1 MLPAHHSNL
10 NSTSDGRLC
19 RAALITPAPPCNAG
33 TLRKFNDGQRHHITF
48 AHVFADRSFACS
60 QLKDKS
66 ASIRDDLQ
74 VQSSELF
81 RKDLTKPYRSYK
93 HPSRSMRTCTY
104 ISTVIWP
111 TMSVAKATRHSRL
124 SQGCVFSLGLSRL
137 YQGQAPETNLDNPE
151 VSR

>member
-1 MLPAHHSNL
+1 MYRNEISTCVHRCITRNGLYWKRGNL
-10 NSTSDGRLC
+10 N
-19 RAALITPAPPCNAG
+19 
-33 TLRKFNDGQRHHITF
+33 TLQRFQDLRFHPL
-48 AHVFADRSFACS
+48 VS
-60 QLKDKS
+60 QLKGKS
-66 ASIRDDLQ
+66 APIWEDLQ

-93 HPSRSMRTCTY
+93 HLTRSMRTCTY
-104 ISTVIWP
+104 ILTVIWP

-124 SQGCVFSLGLSRL
+124 SQGCVFSLGLSRS